1 MGHQG
6 LTVFRTERAGQSSL
20 RDRIYF
26 YLGVQG
32 SFRPSGTEGPKM
44 SSDLKMKGWGKGE
57 GFQSGGQP
65 SAEKSGTKTAETGQ
79 GP

>member
-6 LTVFRTERAGQSSL
+6 VTVFCTERAGQSSL

-44 SSDLKMKGWGKGE
+44 SSDLKMKGWGT
-57 GFQSGGQP
+57 GGRL
-65 SAEKSGTKTAETGQ
+65 SVRWRAISREIRDENR
-79 GP
+79 